1 MRIRRRRGI
10 HRSNPKQ
17 TALFNQA
24 EKMRI
29 AAAVMAKGVGA
40 VLVSERD
47 YLGTDELAEC
57 SRMLT
62 DALNFRHQ
70 ADDFEAQAYKLDNPA
85 PKKRK
90 AAPK

>member
-40 VLVSERD
+40 VLLSERD
-47 YLGTDELAEC
+47 YLGIDELAEC

-62 DALNFRHQ
+62 DALSFRHQ
-70 ADDFEAQAYKLDNPA
+70 ADDYEAQAYKIKEPA
-85 PKKRK
+85 ARKRK
-90 AAPK
+90 ASPK